1 MKNVL
6 ILALLILVGTLG
18 LAGLAQADDIQIV
31 CTGTTVCNA
40 GGVETT
46 SSTSPTF
53 AVNISGNVKATGEL
67 WIAILDPVSSGANF
81 TGPAKDEMW
90 TALGLSGG
98 QDHNFSSTVS
108 NDGGFFTGSD
118 NGFKV
123 TTFDTGVKLGS
134 KSISGT
140 ITLPSGSYAAG
151 TIFVAFTVDSHGKII
166 VNSPWSESLLVTG
179 NGGGGG
185 VGTPEPASMLM
196 LGLGL
201 LGVPF
206 LRRKK

>member
-1 MKNVL
+1 MKKVL
-6 ILALLILVGTLG
+6 ILASLVLVGTLG

-46 SSTSPTF
+46 SNNSPTF
-53 AVNISGNVKATGEL
+53 VVNISGNVKSTGEL
-67 WIAILDPVSSGANF
+67 WIAIVEPVSSGANF
-81 TGPAKDEMW
+81 TSATPDDMW

-98 QDHNFSSTVS
+98 HDHNFASTVS

-118 NGFKV
+118 NGFAV
-123 TTFDTGVKLGS
+123 TTFDTGQKLGS
-134 KSISGT
+134 KSVSGA
-140 ITLPSGSYAAG
+140 ITLPSGSYPAG
-151 TIFVAFTVDSHGKII
+151 TIFVAFTLDSHGKII
-166 VNSPWSESLLVTG
+166 VNTPWSESLLVTG
-179 NGGGGG
+179 GGGN
-185 VGTPEPASMLM
+185 VGTPEPASMLL
-196 LGLGL
+196 LGMGL